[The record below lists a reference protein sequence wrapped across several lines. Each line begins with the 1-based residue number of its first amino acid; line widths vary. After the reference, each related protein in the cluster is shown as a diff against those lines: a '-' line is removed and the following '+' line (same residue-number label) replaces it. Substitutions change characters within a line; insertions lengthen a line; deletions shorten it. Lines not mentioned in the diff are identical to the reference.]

1 MSPAGRFDACSA
13 QRRQCKYLQKWPL
26 IGAFFNVRP
35 RQMDRQPNNCAHFHG
50 YANQYANEPFIC
62 ISGRSDWRANLD
74 DFSGQSIVGVR
85 GRCERIEHEYAN
97 ERLIC
102 ILRTIE
108 GEKFNEKCCAEE
120 AERER
125 AGGSGGSDTTWAE
138 SVMA

>member
-13 QRRQCKYLQKWPL
+13 QPRQCKYLQKWPL

-35 RQMDRQPNNCAHFHG
+35 RQMDRQPNNCGHFHG

-108 GEKFNEKCCAEE
+108 GEKFNEKFCAEE

>member
-1 MSPAGRFDACSA
+1 
-13 QRRQCKYLQKWPL
+13 
-26 IGAFFNVRP
+26 
-35 RQMDRQPNNCAHFHG
+35 MDRQPNNCAHFHG
-50 YANQYANEPFIC
+50 YANQYANEPFFC

-108 GEKFNEKCCAEE
+108 GDINSMKNVVLKKPNVNGRAVAEG
-120 AERER
+120 ATRR
-125 AGGSGGSDTTWAE
+125 GRSQ
-138 SVMA
+138 